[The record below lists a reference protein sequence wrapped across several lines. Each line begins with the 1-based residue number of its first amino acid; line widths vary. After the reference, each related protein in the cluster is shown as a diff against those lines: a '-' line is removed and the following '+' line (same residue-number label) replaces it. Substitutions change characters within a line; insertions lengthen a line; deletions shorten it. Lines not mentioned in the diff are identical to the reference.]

1 MKLRCLVLG
10 CAVLFSIALRAHAQ
24 TTAGA
29 GAYPDHWVKLIVPYP
44 AGGPSDLIARILG
57 QKLSEEWGQAV
68 VIENRAGGSSAVGA
82 SIVARA
88 PPDGYTL
95 LAALDTTLVY
105 NPTTIANL
113 SYDPKAFAPIS
124 LTTNNTPLLI
134 VPAAGARS
142 ARELIDRARRAPGKL
157 TYGTGIF
164 PARLAGY
171 LFNQAA
177 KIQTTE
183 VVYRGSA
190 EIVEALLNGSIDY
203 SFDGLS
209 SSLPM
214 IRAGKL
220 RPLAK
225 LAARRITPFPSLPK
239 LSDAAGLPALADI
252 SVWSGIVA
260 PAGTPP
266 AIVDKIQK
274 SIARALAEPAVADR
288 LDKMGISVLSS
299 TPEEFQRL
307 IDHDTMRW
315 TKFMQDSGLKMQ

>member
-1 MKLRCLVLG
+1 MKLRWLVLG
-10 CAVLFSIALRAHAQ
+10 CAVLASIALRAHAQ
-24 TTAGA
+24 TTA

-44 AGGPSDLIARILG
+44 AGGPGDLTARILG

-95 LAALDTTLVY
+95 LAAMDTTLVY
-105 NPTTIANL
+105 NPTTIASL
-113 SYDPKAFAPIS
+113 SYDPKAFAPVS
-124 LTTNNTPLLI
+124 LMTNNTPLLI

-142 ARELIDRARRAPGKL
+142 TRDLIDRARRAPGKL
-157 TYGTGIF
+157 AYGAGIF

-171 LFNQAA
+171 LFNKAA
-177 KIQTTE
+177 QIQTTE

-190 EIVEALLNGSIDY
+190 EIVEGLLNGSIDY

-209 SSLPM
+209 SSLAM

-225 LAARRITPFPSLPK
+225 LAARPIAPFPSLPR
-239 LSDAAGLPALADI
+239 LSDDAGLPALADI

-266 AIVDKIQK
+266 AIVGKIQG
-274 SIARALAEPAVADR
+274 SIARALAEPEVADR
-288 LDKMGISVLSS
+288 LEKVGISVLSS
-299 TPEEFQRL
+299 TPEEFQRV
-307 IDHDTMRW
+307 IDRDTMRW
-315 TKFMQDSGLKMQ
+315 TKFMHDSGLKMQ

>member
-1 MKLRCLVLG
+1 MKPHHLVLA
-10 CAVLFSIALRAHAQ
+10 CAVLLSIALRAHAD
-24 TTAGA
+24 TTRA
-29 GAYPDHWVKLIVPYP
+29 GAYPDHWVKVIVPYP
-44 AGGPSDLIARILG
+44 AGGPIDLATRILG
-57 QKLSEEWGQAV
+57 QKLSQDWSQPV

-82 SIVARA
+82 SIVAHA

-95 LAALDTTLVY
+95 LAAMDTTLVF
-105 NPTTIANL
+105 NPITVPNL

-134 VPAAGARS
+134 VPAAGPRS
-142 ARELIDRARRAPGKL
+142 TRELIDRAKSAPGKL
-157 TYGTGIF
+157 TYGAGVL

-171 LFNQAA
+171 LFNKLA

-183 VVYRGSA
+183 VVYHGSA
-190 EIVEALLNGSIDY
+190 EIVEALLNGSINY

-209 SSLPM
+209 ASLPM
-214 IRAGKL
+214 ISAGKL

-225 LAARRITPFPSLPK
+225 LAAHPLSPFPALPK
-239 LSDAAGLPALADI
+239 LSDDAGLPALADI

-266 AIVDKIQK
+266 AIVGKIQK
-274 SIARALAEPAVADR
+274 SIARALAEPEVADR

-299 TPEEFQRL
+299 TPDEFQRL
-307 IDHDTMRW
+307 IDEETMHW
-315 TKFMQDSGLKMQ
+315 TKIIRDGGLKMQ